1 MSVFHDKFNDE
12 CKHFAQINAYH
23 IEVYGE
29 PLVHKDKGE
38 LEKMFERALVAGI
51 AGWVIIGDDE
61 DSGLRAIPKGHMA
74 PEGYVTYGSFIKAK
88 AALTLFLNTQAGLYR
103 KAAVAARS
111 AKKLDTLAGSL

>member
-1 MSVFHDKFNDE
+1 MSVFHDKFHDE

-51 AGWVIIGDDE
+51 AGWVIEGEGYNLYLD
-61 DSGLRAIPKGHMA
+61 AIPAGK
-74 PEGYVTYGSFIKAK
+74 VVSVNDDFFTSFTKAK
-88 AALTLFLNTQAGLYR
+88 AALVVILNQQARLYR
-103 KAAVAARS
+103 QKAIAARS